1 LKSTIK
7 IWLADLTYTQHGI
20 SSDVMPAAVGCIA
33 SYAQKH
39 LEGEGDFR
47 IFKFPEKLIA
57 ALEHEPLPHVL
68 GFSNYAWNRDLNSEF
83 AKAVKARHPEI
94 ITVMGGPNYP
104 TDLEEQEEF
113 VRRHPMIDFFI
124 VKEGERPF
132 ADLVKAL
139 RDCDF
144 KPEDVPQNL
153 PSVHR
158 ILSDGNFC
166 ASEVG
171 ERIMDLSE
179 IPSPYLTGLM
189 DEYFDGLTMPIV
201 QTNRGCP
208 FLCTFCVEGEK
219 YYSRVSKTQNQKIHE
234 ELEYIAERMASL
246 REKGE
251 TRSDLR
257 IADSNF
263 GMYKEDLDICH
274 TIAEMQKKHG
284 YPEYV
289 SVATGKNR
297 KERVLEAAKI
307 MNGAL
312 HLSGSVQSLNKSVLA
327 NIKRDN
333 ISENAI
339 MELALAS
346 SEIGANNYSEIILG
360 LPGDT
365 REGHFESIQKMVE
378 MDFNTICLYQL
389 MLLPGTDLATRKS
402 VNQWKMKSRFRI
414 IPRCFGHFDIFG
426 KEINAAEIEEICT
439 ENDSLTFEDYLSC
452 RRMHLIVNLF
462 HNDGVFKEVLRLLGS
477 LGLSKFIWLDKIN
490 HFRDNKPFNNLVEEF
505 LSETT
510 SELWEQEESLRQFVR
525 ERVNIK
531 KYIDGSFGANL
542 IFKYKSLSMIKYS
555 SELADVAK
563 TTLADYLTDVG
574 ADSDTEKL
582 GFELIEYACLRM
594 TDIFENLEKVHE
606 GTFNFDVAQYSQDVK
621 PKPVETYKLPKPIR
635 YIFSLSPAQQK
646 ATLGYLTTYGS
657 SIMGLT
663 RIVAKVYVGKMFR
676 STNIVEDG
684 VSIPQ
689 APPLLDRQPLTSA
702 GSSF

>member
-39 LEGEGDFR
+39 LNGEADIR

-57 ALEHEPLPHVL
+57 ALENEPLPHVL
-68 GFSNYAWNRDLNSEF
+68 GFSNYAWNRDLGSEF
-83 AKAVKARHPEI
+83 ARAVKAHHPEI

-104 TDLEEQEEF
+104 TDLKEQEEF
-113 VRRHPMIDFFI
+113 VRRHSMIDFFI
-124 VKEGERPF
+124 VREGERPF
-132 ADLVKAL
+132 AKLVEAL
-139 RDCDF
+139 RDCAF
-144 KPEDVPQNL
+144 KPEDVPLNL
-153 PSVHR
+153 ASIHR
-158 ILSDGNFC
+158 ILPDGSFY

-171 ERIMDLSE
+171 ERIMNLSE
-179 IPSPYLTGLM
+179 IPSPYLNGLM
-189 DEYFDGLTMPIV
+189 DEYFDGVMMPIV

-219 YYSRVSKTQNQKIHE
+219 YYTRVSKTQNRKIHE
-234 ELEYIAERMASL
+234 ELVYIAEHMASL
-246 REKGE
+246 RETGKA
-251 TRSDLR
+251 RSDLR

-263 GMYKEDLDICH
+263 GMYKEDLEICH
-274 TIAEMQKKHG
+274 TIAEMQEKHG

-297 KERVLEAAKI
+297 KEMVLEAAKI
-307 MNGAL
+307 INGAL
-312 HLSGSVQSLNKSVLA
+312 HLSGSVQSLDKSVLA

-333 ISENAI
+333 ISEQAI
-339 MELALAS
+339 MDMALAS

-365 REGHFESIQKMVE
+365 REGHLKSIQKMVE

-402 VNQWKMKSRFRI
+402 VNQWKIKSQFRVL
-414 IPRCFGHFDIFG
+414 PRCFGHFDIFG

-439 ENDSLTFEDYLSC
+439 ENNSLTFEDYLDC

-477 LGLSKFIWLDKIN
+477 LGLSKFVWLEKIN
-490 HFRDNKPFNNLVEEF
+490 HFRNNKRFNNLVKEF
-505 LSETT
+505 LNETT
-510 SELWEQEESLRQFVR
+510 NELWEQEESLRQFIR
-525 ERVNIK
+525 ERKNIK
-531 KYIDGSFGANL
+531 KYIDGSLGANL

-555 SELADVAK
+555 SELAEVAK
-563 TTLADYLTDVG
+563 ATLSDYLSEVG
-574 ADSDTEKL
+574 AKSDTEKI
-582 GFELIEYACLRM
+582 GIELIEYARLRM

-621 PKPVETYKLPKPIR
+621 PNTVEAYKLPKPIN
-635 YIFSLSPAQQK
+635 YIFSLSPDQQK
-646 ATLGYLTTYGS
+646 TTLDFLAVYGK

-676 STNIVEDG
+676 SAKIVEDG
-684 VSIPQ
+684 ILTPLNS
-689 APPLLDRQPLTSA
+689 PLLDKQPLTSV
-702 GSSF
+702 GSDF